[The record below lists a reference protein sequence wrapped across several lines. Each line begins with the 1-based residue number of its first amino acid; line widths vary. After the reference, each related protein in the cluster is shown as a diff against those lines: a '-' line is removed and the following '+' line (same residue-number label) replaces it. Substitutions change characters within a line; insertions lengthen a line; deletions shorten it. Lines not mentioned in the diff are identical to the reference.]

1 MLNLTVMTGRMVA
14 DPELKTT
21 ANGVSVTSFRI
32 AVTRNYKNS
41 SGEYDSDFFNTVAWR
56 NTAEF
61 AAKYFKKGDLFSVQG
76 HLEVQKYTDKNGNN
90 RETVELIADNLY
102 FGESKKNESENTAP
116 QTSGGDFDPFGG
128 NTAND
133 EFPEFPG

>member
-21 ANGVSVTSFRI
+21 TSGVSVTSFRI
-32 AVTRNYKNS
+32 AVSRNYKNS
-41 SGEYDSDFFNTVAWR
+41 AGEYDSDFFNVVAWR

-61 AAKYFKKGDLFSVQG
+61 ASKYFKKGDLFTIQG
-76 HLEVQKYTDKNGNN
+76 HFEVRKYTDKNGNN
-90 RETVELIADNLY
+90 REAVELIADNLY
-102 FGESKKNESENTAP
+102 FGESKKDNTAAP
-116 QTSGGDFDPFGG
+116 AQNKGGDFDPFGG
-128 NTAND
+128 NSDSGD